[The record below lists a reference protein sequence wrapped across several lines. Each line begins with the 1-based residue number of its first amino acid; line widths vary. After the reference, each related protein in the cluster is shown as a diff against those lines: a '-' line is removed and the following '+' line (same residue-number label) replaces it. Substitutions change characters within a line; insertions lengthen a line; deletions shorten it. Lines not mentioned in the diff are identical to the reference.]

1 VAALA
6 GVLYTFASTTL
17 YPQNF
22 LPIVT
27 FTGFAVL
34 ILGGL
39 GSYAGVVVAS
49 VVVGFLVDGT
59 VLIDFPIDPEKVA
72 ALRFVIIGLM
82 IMLIMAFRP
91 QGLLGRKEELH
102 LGE

>member
-1 VAALA
+1 
-6 GVLYTFASTTL
+6 
-17 YPQNF
+17 
-22 LPIVT
+22 VT

-39 GSYAGVVVAS
+39 GSYVGVVVAA
-49 VVVGFLVDGT
+49 VIVGFLVDGT
-59 VLIDFPIDPEKVA
+59 VLIDLPIDPEKVA
-72 ALRFVIIGLM
+72 ALRYVIVGLM

-91 QGLLGRKEELH
+91 QGLFGKKEELH